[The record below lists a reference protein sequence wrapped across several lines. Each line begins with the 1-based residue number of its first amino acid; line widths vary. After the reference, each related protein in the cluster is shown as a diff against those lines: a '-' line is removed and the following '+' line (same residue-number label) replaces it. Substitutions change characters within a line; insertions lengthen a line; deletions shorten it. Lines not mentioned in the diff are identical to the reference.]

1 VSGWLNLPGRE
12 EPGESHAWVELAIPG
27 RGWMEFDPTHPEPAQ
42 EHYVRLAIGRDY
54 ADVPPLRGSYLGPP
68 TEAMVVTVEVRQLP

>member
-1 VSGWLNLPGRE
+1 
-12 EPGESHAWVELAIPG
+12 
-27 RGWMEFDPTHPEPAQ
+27 MEFDPTHPEPAQ